1 MSKETQYEVVPI
13 EDLTPEQSYHVQVT
27 EPTSSLEVG
36 AAAVAGKGALE
47 VAKAAPS
54 GIKRIAEIIGNR
66 TPEVTVGPITTETGA
81 NVPKV
86 GPTGKSAN
94 AIETWAKTQ
103 HIDPAT
109 GKPLPYLSGGD
120 YGAEHRLQMTAK
132 EVAERKA
139 ALDRINMLFDS
150 APQPPTAPAAPAA
163 PAMSQGRFIPELAHL
178 PAGSPEY
185 FEALDKYIAGQPVEP
200 PKVAPLTPAQR
211 AMQVAQGIG
220 GKAMGMAQ
228 PIMNALN
235 SPVMQKLN
243 PALVGLGYFG
253 AGTEGMEA
261 YKRAKHGDYG
271 RALIDA
277 IGAGGTLA
285 SIHAPH
291 PAAKVLGLGAGLGAH
306 YLNKKL
312 DEKYG
317 RDYAT
322 GGLVYIGK

>member
-1 MSKETQYEVVPI
+1 MSDEKIEYEPVPLDKLQEHDAFHAKI
-13 EDLTPEQSYHVQVT
+13 T
-27 EPTSSLEVG
+27 EPTSSLEAG

-47 VAKAAPS
+47 VAKVTPGVKRLTEMFGKTPS
-54 GIKRIAEIIGNR
+54 VEI
-66 TPEVTVGPITTETGA
+66 GPITTESGAAVPKTGGTTVPKTGGENWNKTLTGNVATGSQMDAASLLKNQEMMKTIGPGGELAGGEIRGGNVIIGPDMKSSSKLA
-81 NVPKV
+81 NV
-86 GPTGKSAN
+86 G
-94 AIETWAKTQ
+94 
-103 HIDPAT
+103 
-109 GKPLPYLSGGD
+109 
-120 YGAEHRLQMTAK
+120 
-132 EVAERKA
+132 
-139 ALDRINMLFDS
+139 
-150 APQPPTAPAAPAA
+150 
-163 PAMSQGRFIPELAHL
+163 IPELAHL

-200 PKVAPLTPAQR
+200 PKPIALTPAQR

-228 PIMNALN
+228 PVMNALN
-235 SPVMQKLN
+235 HPVMQKLN

>member
-13 EDLTPEQSYHVQVT
+13 EDLTPEQSYHVNTT
-27 EPTSSLEVG
+27 EPTSSLEAG

-47 VAKAAPS
+47 VAKVTPGVKRLTEMFEKTPS
-54 GIKRIAEIIGNR
+54 VEI
-66 TPEVTVGPITTETGA
+66 GPITTETGA
-81 NVPKV
+81 NVPK
-86 GPTGKSAN
+86 TGG
-94 AIETWAKTQ
+94 TTVPKTGGQ
-103 HIDPAT
+103 KWNERLTGNSAT
-109 GKPLPYLSGGD
+109 GSQMDKASLAKNEEMMKAIGPGGELAGGELHGGNVLTGPD
-120 YGAEHRLQMTAK
+120 
-132 EVAERKA
+132 RKSS
-139 ALDRINMLFDS
+139 LKNV
-150 APQPPTAPAAPAA
+150 
-163 PAMSQGRFIPELAHL
+163 GIPELAHL

-185 FEALDKYIAGQPVEP
+185 FEALDRYLAGQPVEP
-200 PKVAPLTPAQR
+200 PKPIALTPAQR

-220 GKAMGMAQ
+220 SKAMGVAQ
-228 PIMNALN
+228 PVMNALN
-235 SPVMQKLN
+235 SPIMQKLN